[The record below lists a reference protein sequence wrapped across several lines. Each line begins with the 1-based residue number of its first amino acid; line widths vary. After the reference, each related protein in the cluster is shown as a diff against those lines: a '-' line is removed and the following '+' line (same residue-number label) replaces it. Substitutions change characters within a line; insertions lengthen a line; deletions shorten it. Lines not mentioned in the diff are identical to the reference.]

1 MYAIVEIAGLQYK
14 VAKKQRLFVH
24 RLEAKAGDAVE
35 FDKVLLI
42 DNDGKIT
49 VGAPVIDGA
58 RVAAKVVS
66 HLQGD
71 KVIVFKKKRRKGY
84 KKMNGHRQALTE
96 LLIQGVLG
104 KGEKLEAAD
113 AKLEIASILEL
124 KDRSRVKMTKKV
136 LKPADDVEETEEAAE
151 EEVKPKKVAKK
162 KAAPKAKAPKEAA
175 AKKKPA
181 AKKAAKK
188 KSDNDQAEG

>member
-14 VAKKQRLFVH
+14 VAKKQRVFVH

-35 FDKVLLI
+35 FNNVLLI

-49 VGAPVIDGA
+49 VGSPVIDGA
-58 RVAAKVVS
+58 RVAAKVIS

-71 KVIVFKKKRRKGY
+71 KVIIFKKKRRKGY

-104 KGEKLEAAD
+104 KGEKLSTDD
-113 AKLEIASILEL
+113 AKLELASILEL
-124 KDRSRVKMTKKV
+124 KDRSRLKPSKKV
-136 LKPADDVEETEEAAE
+136 LAPTIEDEIEEAE
-151 EEVKPKKVAKK
+151 EAPKKATKAKATKAKAADGEKK
-162 KAAPKAKAPKEAA
+162 KAP
-175 AKKKPA
+175 

-188 KSDNDQAEG
+188 KSEE

>member
-35 FDKVLLI
+35 FGKVLLI
-42 DNDGKIT
+42 DNDGKVT
-49 VGAPVIDGA
+49 VGSPVIDGA
-58 RVAAKVVS
+58 RVAAKVLS

-96 LLIQGVLG
+96 LLITGVLG
-104 KGEKLEAAD
+104 KGEKLSAED
-113 AKLEIASILEL
+113 GKLEVASILEL
-124 KDRSRVKMTKKV
+124 KDRSRLKPVKKV
-136 LKPADDVEETEEAAE
+136 LKPAVEEVEAPEAEEPKEEA
-151 EEVKPKKVAKK
+151 KPKKAAKAKTTKAPAKAKAATGEKK
-162 KAAPKAKAPKEAA
+162 KAP
-175 AKKKPA
+175 

-188 KSDNDQAEG
+188 KSEE